1 VTNSAGLHYFTDAKD
16 GKTYIFSHLEPFFC
30 HNFFPCFDQPS
41 LRARFELSL
50 LVPCAY
56 WKIISN
62 GAELKA
68 ASKVRGSP
76 ENVRVLKNQDA
87 LTEDFLS

>member
-1 VTNSAGLHYFTDAKD
+1 
-16 GKTYIFSHLEPFFC
+16 LEPFFC

-50 LVPCAY
+50 LAPSAD

-62 GAELKA
+62 GAEMTVCQSVL
-68 ASKVRGSP
+68 
-76 ENVRVLKNQDA
+76 ENEENIKIL
-87 LTEDFLS
+87 